1 MSSKTNFQKV
11 QEFNKVFGVP
21 RTEKLY
27 KNVFDDNQKLVK
39 LRLDLI
45 KEEVGE
51 LEEAIQNKDMKEVI
65 DALSDILYVVYGAG
79 DSFGIDLDHTFDMV
93 HSSNMSKS
101 CNNEELAIKTV
112 EDYQQKYDA
121 GNSPYD
127 SPEYRFD
134 EESGLYIVYNKSSGK
149 ILKSIEYNA
158 VNFDSIVDSD

>member
-127 SPEYRFD
+127 SPAYRFD

-158 VNFDSIVDSD
+158 VNFDSIVDST

>member
-127 SPEYRFD
+127 SPAYRFD

>member
-21 RTEKLY
+21 RTNKLY

-51 LEEAIQNKDMKEVI
+51 FEEAIQNKDMKEVI

-127 SPEYRFD
+127 SPAYRFD
-134 EESGLYIVYNKSSGK
+134 EESGLYIVYNKNTGK

>member
-1 MSSKTNFQKV
+1 MSSKSNFQKV

-21 RTEKLY
+21 RTNKLY
-27 KNVFDDNQKLVK
+27 KNVFDDDKKLVK

-101 CNNEELAIKTV
+101 CNNEELAIRTV
-112 EDYQQKYDA
+112 EDYQKKYDA

-127 SPEYRFD
+127 SPAYRFD
-134 EESGLYIVYNKSSGK
+134 EESGLYIVYNKNTGK

>member
-1 MSSKTNFQKV
+1 MSSKSNFQKV

-21 RTEKLY
+21 RTDKLY
-27 KNVFDDNQKLVK
+27 KNVFDDDKKLVK

-112 EDYQQKYDA
+112 EDYQQKYDT

-127 SPEYRFD
+127 SPAYRFD
-134 EESGLYIVYNKSSGK
+134 EESGLYIVYNKNTGK

>member
-1 MSSKTNFQKV
+1 MSSKSNFQKV

-21 RTEKLY
+21 RTNKLY
-27 KNVFDDNQKLVK
+27 KNVFDDDKKLVK

-101 CNNEELAIKTV
+101 CNNEELAIRTV
-112 EDYQQKYDA
+112 EDYQKKYDA

-127 SPEYRFD
+127 SPAYRFD

>member
-21 RTEKLY
+21 RTNKLY

-51 LEEAIQNKDMKEVI
+51 FEEAIQNKDMKEVI

-127 SPEYRFD
+127 SPAYRFD

>member
-21 RTEKLY
+21 RTNKLY

-127 SPEYRFD
+127 SPAYRFD

>member
-11 QEFNKVFGVP
+11 QEFNKVFGVS
-21 RTEKLY
+21 RTNKLY

-112 EDYQQKYDA
+112 EDYQKKYDA

-127 SPEYRFD
+127 SPAYRFD